1 METTL
6 KENNTVIKRIIS
18 VVAPTHTVK
27 IPLPAGRYFAVF
39 TVRSN
44 TTGASATMT
53 ISSIRQCADADLSQ
67 VVDIS
72 VPFMEPGEASILDTS
87 LAITSGAQEKYCA
100 LEHSTIAASVA
111 RGLTIAHGLEV
122 LLTKGSATDGEM
134 FEVEFM
140 FVKIG

>member
-27 IPLPAGRYFAVF
+27 IPLPAGRYVAGF

-44 TTGASATMT
+44 TTGASTTMT
-53 ISSIRQCADADLSQ
+53 VSSIRQLVDADLLQ
-67 VVDIS
+67 VADVNL
-72 VPFMEPGEASILDTS
+72 PFIEPGEASTLDTA
-87 LAITSGAQEKYCA
+87 LAIIAGAQEKYRS
-100 LEHSTIAASVA
+100 LEHSTVPASA
-111 RGLTIAHGLEV
+111 GRGLAIAHGLEV

-134 FEVEFM
+134 FEVEFT

>member
-18 VVAPTHTVK
+18 IVSPTHTVK
-27 IPLPAGRYFAVF
+27 IPLPAGRYFAAF

-53 ISSIRQCADADLSQ
+53 LSSIRQFVNADLTQ
-67 VVDIS
+67 VADVNL
-72 VPFMEPGEASILDTS
+72 PFFEPGEASTLDTA
-87 LAITSGAQEKYCA
+87 LAVTSGVQEKFRS
-100 LEHSTIAASVA
+100 LEHSTVPASA
-111 RGLTIAHGLEV
+111 GRGLQIAHGLEV

-134 FEVEFM
+134 FEVEFTFM
-140 FVKIG
+140 KVG